1 MTEISPLDD
10 ELSIQEAPLPGG
22 DPDHDGIIGVS
33 DDLHGMSK
41 PASPGR
47 LALRRF
53 LRHRMA
59 VASAVVLVVL
69 AVLVFL
75 PALVTDFGPNENTG
89 VRLGDVFTSEHPFG
103 TDDISRDELS
113 RVLHGG
119 QISIRIGI
127 TVALVSSIIG
137 TIIGSIAGYLG
148 GWVEN
153 LLMRVTDLFL
163 AIPLIVMLIIVARL
177 PSRQEW
183 AQTLM
188 GPTGSVRSIIT
199 ILALFFWM
207 PMARIVRGV
216 VLSLKEKEF
225 VEAAR
230 AVGAS
235 DRRIVFRHLIPNS
248 VGPILVNITLSVAAA
263 ILTESA
269 LSFLGFGVQ
278 AATEPTWGNML
289 NAAQPLIRAAPH
301 LVWFPGLAILI
312 TVLCVNYVGDGL
324 RDAFDPKQRKV

>member
-1 MTEISPLDD
+1 MTELQPLQNELAIDD
-10 ELSIQEAPLPGG
+10 KPLPKG
-22 DPDHDGIIGVS
+22 DPDHDGRIGVDEES
-33 DDLHGMSK
+33 LDEK

-47 LALRRF
+47 LAFRRF
-53 LRHRMA
+53 LRHKAA
-59 VASAVVLVVL
+59 VGSLVLLFVMTIL
-69 AVLVFL
+69 IFF
-75 PALVTDFGPNENTG
+75 PWLVTDFGPNENTG
-89 VRLGDVFTSEHPFG
+89 VRLGGFSSEHPFG
-103 TDDISRDELS
+103 TDDISRDELA

-127 TVALVSSIIG
+127 TVALVSSIVG
-137 TIIGSIAGYLG
+137 TIVGAFAGYVG
-148 GWVEN
+148 GWAEN

-163 AIPLIVMLIIVARL
+163 AIPLIVALIIVARL

-183 AQTLM
+183 AETLM
-188 GPTGSVRSIIT
+188 GSTGSVRSIIT

-230 AVGAS
+230 AIGAS
-235 DRRIVFRHLIPNS
+235 DGRILFRHLIPNS

-289 NAAQPLIRAAPH
+289 NAAQPLIRSSPH

-324 RDAFDPKQRKV
+324 RDAFDPKQRKA